1 MAIRERLSGN
11 EAVATAMK
19 QINPDTVAA
28 YPITPSTEVPQYFS
42 NFVANGDVKTEKQ
55 EQTKIDIDQ
64 IRPNPYQPRKVFDD
78 TALQELS
85 QSIKQH
91 GVFTPILVKKSI
103 QGYDLIAGE
112 RRLRASKLAG
122 MSDIPAIIVDLND
135 QEMMEIALLENIQ
148 RENLNGIEEA
158 KAYEQLIQRLNYTQ
172 EQLANRVGKSRE
184 HITNTLRLLKLP
196 EDVQEYVVQKKLSM
210 GHVRALIGLKDE
222 NMIRKIAKQAI
233 DQGLSVRKIEQLVK
247 DLQHKKEPEKQVEEN
262 IFIKEAKNKLEEY
275 FQTSV
280 KVSEHSISIHYENE
294 EDMNRILE
302 LLNLIE
308 E

>member
-1 MAIRERLSGN
+1 MSTRDTNRLGKGLNSIFGQDVSKVL
-11 EAVATAMK
+11 EDI
-19 QINPDTVAA
+19 Q
-28 YPITPSTEVPQYFS
+28 
-42 NFVANGDVKTEKQ
+42 NGDVKTEKQ
-55 EQTKIDIDQ
+55 EQTKINIDQ

-184 HITNTLRLLKLP
+184 HMTNTLRLLKLP

>member
-1 MAIRERLSGN
+1 MSTRDTNRLGKGLNSIFGQDVSKVL
-11 EAVATAMK
+11 EDI
-19 QINPDTVAA
+19 Q
-28 YPITPSTEVPQYFS
+28 
-42 NFVANGDVKTEKQ
+42 NGDVKTEKQ
-55 EQTKIDIDQ
+55 EQTKINIDQ

-222 NMIRKIAKQAI
+222 NMIRKIAKT
-233 DQGLSVRKIEQLVK
+233 G
-247 DLQHKKEPEKQVEEN
+247 N
-262 IFIKEAKNKLEEY
+262 
-275 FQTSV
+275 
-280 KVSEHSISIHYENE
+280 
-294 EDMNRILE
+294 
-302 LLNLIE
+302 
-308 E
+308 

>member
-1 MAIRERLSGN
+1 MSTRDTNRLGKGLNSIFGQDVSKVL
-11 EAVATAMK
+11 EDI
-19 QINPDTVAA
+19 Q
-28 YPITPSTEVPQYFS
+28 
-42 NFVANGDVKTEKQ
+42 NGDVKTEKQ
-55 EQTKIDIDQ
+55 EQTKINIDQ

-122 MSDIPAIIVDLND
+122 ISDIPAIIVDLND

>member
-1 MAIRERLSGN
+1 MSTRDTNRLGKGLNSIFGQDVSKVL
-11 EAVATAMK
+11 EDI
-19 QINPDTVAA
+19 Q
-28 YPITPSTEVPQYFS
+28 
-42 NFVANGDVKTEKQ
+42 NGDVKTEKQ
-55 EQTKIDIDQ
+55 EQTKINIDQ

-233 DQGLSVRKIEQLVK
+233 DKGLSVRKIEQLVK

>member
-1 MAIRERLSGN
+1 MSTRDTNRLGKGLNSIFGQDVSKVL
-11 EAVATAMK
+11 EDI
-19 QINPDTVAA
+19 Q
-28 YPITPSTEVPQYFS
+28 
-42 NFVANGDVKTEKQ
+42 NGDVKTEKQ

-122 MSDIPAIIVDLND
+122 MMDIPAIIVDLND

-222 NMIRKIAKQAI
+222 NMIRRIAKQAI
-233 DQGLSVRKIEQLVK
+233 EQGLSVRKVEQLVK
-247 DLQHKKEPEKQVEEN
+247 DLQHKKEPEKRVEEN

-275 FQTSV
+275 FQTSI

>member
-1 MAIRERLSGN
+1 MSTRDTNRLGKGLNSIFGQDVSKVL
-11 EAVATAMK
+11 EDI
-19 QINPDTVAA
+19 Q
-28 YPITPSTEVPQYFS
+28 
-42 NFVANGDVKTEKQ
+42 NGDVKTEKQ
-55 EQTKIDIDQ
+55 EQTKINIDQ
-64 IRPNPYQPRKVFDD
+64 IRPNPYQPRKIFDD
-78 TALQELS
+78 EALKELS

-122 MSDIPAIIVDLND
+122 KDDIPAIIVDLND

>member
-1 MAIRERLSGN
+1 MSTKDTSRLGKGLNSIFGQDVSKVL
-11 EAVATAMK
+11 EDI
-19 QINPDTVAA
+19 Q
-28 YPITPSTEVPQYFS
+28 
-42 NFVANGDVKTEKQ
+42 NGDVKTEKQ
-55 EQTKIDIDQ
+55 EQIKISVDQ

-78 TALQELS
+78 AALQELS

-122 MSDIPAIIVDLND
+122 MEDIPAIVVDLND

-210 GHVRALIGLKDE
+210 GHVRALLGLKEEDT
-222 NMIRKIAKQAI
+222 IRKIAKQAI
-233 DQGLSVRKIEQLVK
+233 EQGLSVRKVEQLVK
-247 DLQHKKEPEKQVEEN
+247 DLQHKKEPEKPIEEN
-262 IFIKEAKNKLEEY
+262 IFLKEAKNKLEEY

-280 KVSEHSISIHYENE
+280 KVSEHTISIHYEND

-308 E
+308 EE

>member
-1 MAIRERLSGN
+1 MSTKDTNRLGKGLNSIFGQDVSKVL
-11 EAVATAMK
+11 EDI
-19 QINPDTVAA
+19 Q
-28 YPITPSTEVPQYFS
+28 
-42 NFVANGDVKTEKQ
+42 NGDVKTDKQ
-55 EQTKIDIDQ
+55 EQTKIMISQ
-64 IRPNPYQPRKVFDD
+64 IRPNPYQPRKIFDD
-78 TALQELS
+78 EALKELS

-122 MSDIPAIIVDLND
+122 KDDIPAIIVDLND

-222 NMIRKIAKQAI
+222 HMIRKIAKQAI
-233 DQGLSVRKIEQLVK
+233 DQGLSVRKVEQLVK
-247 DLQHKKEPEKQVEEN
+247 DLQHKKEPDKRPEKN

>member
-1 MAIRERLSGN
+1 MSTRDINRLGKGLNSIFGQDVSKVL
-11 EAVATAMK
+11 EDI
-19 QINPDTVAA
+19 Q
-28 YPITPSTEVPQYFS
+28 
-42 NFVANGDVKTEKQ
+42 NGDVKTEKQ
-55 EQTKIDIDQ
+55 EQTKINIDQ

-91 GVFTPILVKKSI
+91 GVFTPSLVKKSI

-122 MSDIPAIIVDLND
+122 KDDIPAIIVDLND

>member
-1 MAIRERLSGN
+1 MSTRDTNRLGKGLNSIFGQDVSKVI
-11 EAVATAMK
+11 EDI
-19 QINPDTVAA
+19 Q
-28 YPITPSTEVPQYFS
+28 
-42 NFVANGDVKTEKQ
+42 NGDVKTEKQ
-55 EQTKIDIDQ
+55 EQTKINIDQ